1 MARTSLISIAVLWCA
16 FNCVF
21 IYGKI
26 DTTNSDDKLNVK
38 DEEDVNTDT
47 EEFSLR
53 DADRGILF
61 EHIKIIIFS
70 FGI

>member
-26 DTTNSDDKLNVK
+26 DTTNSDDKLNGK
-38 DEEDVNTDT
+38 DEEDANTDT

-61 EHIKIIIFS
+61 EHIKIIIS